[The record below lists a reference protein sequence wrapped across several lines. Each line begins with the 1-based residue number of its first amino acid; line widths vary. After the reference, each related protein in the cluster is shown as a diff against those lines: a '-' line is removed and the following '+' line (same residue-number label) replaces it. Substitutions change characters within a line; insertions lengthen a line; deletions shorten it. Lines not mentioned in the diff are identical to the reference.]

1 MAVSA
6 FFVTFAAK
14 PDNNMKNK
22 IWHTIIILFC
32 VFLCSCNESDIYK
45 QIDYVNCLY
54 ERRSLDSAKQYF
66 EQIPMPKKSEKCKA
80 YYNFVK
86 IRLFLN
92 PESKNVSINNI
103 DSCIEFY
110 KENKNYQ
117 SLAYSYLYK
126 SYFYSYQEL
135 KDSALKYIN
144 IVENLLPKTGNDKL
158 TYSTYIFFAVLL
170 SHYHDKTNFVE
181 YSKKALEYAEK
192 LKDNK
197 RIAKATYFLA
207 ESYVDEN
214 TDSALLYMDRCL
226 SNINKYD
233 DYYQA
238 RVYTTMGDIFM
249 TKDAVVAE
257 NYYRRALN
265 IKELTTSY
273 AGLLKA
279 SLQQNQTDSIDIFFS
294 KSISPNFHEGN
305 IDIMKLYHKKLIENG
320 SYKKAC
326 EVSNMLISEIET
338 YYMQKH
344 KLKIPDI
351 STVSNTYDYQVWKI
365 ITFCLTI
372 LLMVLFFK
380 IRSKI
385 FIDNTNSLK
394 IIDKEI
400 NIGEKIY
407 TKIKNSKLK
416 FSELND
422 YDAKCIITYYETINY
437 NLISKILQFNLSFRQ
452 QLFCIL
458 QDIKK
463 TKEEIKDFFDFDDN
477 AYFTTKSR
485 IEKKMKAAEGFSESF
500 L

>member
-1 MAVSA
+1 
-6 FFVTFAAK
+6 
-14 PDNNMKNK
+14 MKGGV
-22 IWHTIIILFC
+22 WIL
-32 VFLCSCNESDIYK
+32 
-45 QIDYVNCLY
+45 
-54 ERRSLDSAKQYF
+54 
-66 EQIPMPKKSEKCKA
+66 P
-80 YYNFVK
+80 
-86 IRLFLN
+86 
-92 PESKNVSINNI
+92 NNI
-103 DSCIEFY
+103 LS
-110 KENKNYQ
+110 N
-117 SLAYSYLYK
+117 LYK

-135 KDSALKYIN
+135 KDSALKYIK
-144 IVENLLPKTGNDKL
+144 IVENLLPKTENDKL

-181 YSKKALEYAEK
+181 YSKKALKYADK

-197 RIAKATYFLA
+197 RIAKSTYFLA

-214 TDSALLYMDRCL
+214 TDSALFYIDRCF
-226 SNINKYD
+226 SNIDKYD
-233 DYYQA
+233 DYYKA
-238 RVYTTMGDIFM
+238 RVFTTMGDIYM
-249 TKDAVVAE
+249 SKDAAVAE
-257 NYYRRALN
+257 NYYRRALK

-279 SLQQNQTDSIDIFFS
+279 HLQQNKADSIDIFFS
-294 KSISPNFHEGN
+294 KSISSNFQEGN

-326 EVSNMLISEIET
+326 EVSDMLISKIET
-338 YYMQKH
+338 YYMRK
-344 KLKIPDI
+344 KELKIPDI
-351 STVSNTYDYQVWKI
+351 NTVSNTDNCLVWKI
-365 ITFCLTI
+365 ITFCLAV

-385 FIDNTNSLK
+385 LIYNTNSLK

-407 TKIKNSKLK
+407 TKIKNSNFK

-422 YDAKCIITYYETINY
+422 YNTKCLITYYETINY
-437 NLISKILQFNLSFRQ
+437 DLISNILQFNLSLRQ

-485 IEKKMKAAEGFSESF
+485 IEKKMKTAASFSGSVS
-500 L
+500 